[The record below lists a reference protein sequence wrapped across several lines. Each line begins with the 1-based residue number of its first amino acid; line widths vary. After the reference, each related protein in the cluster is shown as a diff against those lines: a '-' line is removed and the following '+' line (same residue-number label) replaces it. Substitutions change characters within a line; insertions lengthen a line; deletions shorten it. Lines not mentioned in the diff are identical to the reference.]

1 MGDHIAMENHMD
13 VVDMA
18 VNMEDMEDTV
28 EDMAPDMAVMEKVMV
43 MGGDTTIAKAT
54 GMEDIIM
61 EAIEDMAM
69 DKIKGVVMEAMQD
82 KLIKNHL
89 L

>member
-13 VVDMA
+13 VADMA

-43 MGGDTTIAKAT
+43 MGGDMTIAKAT

-69 DKIKGVVMEAMQD
+69 DKIKGAVMEAIQD